1 MAPDLAWSSG
11 HGQGD
16 SVKLRQ
22 VLINLLGNAVKFT
35 ETGQVSLSVEA
46 AGPER
51 GRFTVSDTG
60 PGIPPEKLD
69 AVFEPF
75 RQEEED
81 IRHGGTG
88 LGLAITKAYVELMGG
103 VLAVSSVVGE
113 GSTFF
118 FELELPHGTEEDAP
132 DEAAALSR
140 VRRLTPGT
148 TVCALVVDD
157 ATNREILSSMLNS
170 IGVET
175 SQAESGQQ
183 ALGMIVDRTPD
194 IVLTDIRMPDMD
206 GQQLMERLHQSYDS
220 MKIVAV
226 TASVFDRDRQ
236 TYLDAGFDDFLDKP
250 VRTELL
256 YACLARQLR
265 VEYDLVEPGESDG
278 DAWRTA
284 PLTSELLSAFDEALR
299 QRSATMLHAAFKQTS
314 AQSPALADHLEPMLR
329 LYDMDG
335 IRDALAQIEK
345 T

>member
-1 MAPDLAWSSG
+1 M
-11 HGQGD
+11 
-16 SVKLRQ
+16 KLRQ

-51 GRFTVSDTG
+51 VRFTVSDTG

-75 RQEEED
+75 RQEEEG

-118 FELELPHGTEEDAP
+118 FDLELPHGTEEDAP